1 MERAKKIALGVQDN
15 DFSDMKN
22 LLEPLLEF
30 MLQKIKADVAF
41 VLDGPDKEVRIGKKP
56 LLKRG

>member
-1 MERAKKIALGVQDN
+1 
-15 DFSDMKN
+15 MKN